1 MLREDWDF
9 VSLVIDE
16 KEEVVD
22 LFFEDVHVRNMLLG
36 AAPRDFKTLYCLS
49 FRNEIKN
56 PASPPPFPSLPPR
69 PGPGAF
75 LLEDGRSSGVTGD
88 WPARYLDEPNII
100 DLGLIKE
107 EFKNKFSRIRLVRWL
122 KQSVFEGTDPSII
135 TII

>member
-36 AAPRDFKTLYCLS
+36 AAPRGFKTLYCLS

-69 PGPGAF
+69 LGPGAF
-75 LLEDGRSSGVTGD
+75 LLEDGRSSGVTGHMQLTGQ
-88 WPARYLDEPNII
+88 R
-100 DLGLIKE
+100 
-107 EFKNKFSRIRLVRWL
+107 
-122 KQSVFEGTDPSII
+122 GT
-135 TII
+135 